1 MTMEHPISTAANQ
14 GDQKPEPVL
23 FSRSRRAVAWAVH
36 LFTACGSVCCL
47 LSIDAGIEH
56 QWKAAFGWLALAVF
70 IDAVDG
76 ALARAVGV
84 KEVLPNFSGEQLD
97 NIVDY
102 ASYVLVPAILL
113 YRAEL
118 LPTSWS
124 WWAVAGIALASAYQ
138 FCQSDAKT
146 PDHYFKGF
154 PSYWNVVVLYL
165 LAMKLTP
172 IANLIIVLS
181 LIVLVF
187 VPIKYVYPSRTPH
200 FRKLTLTL
208 SSLWGIALIGIVW
221 QLPDPS
227 SWLVF
232 GSLLFVA
239 YYLGISLYLTFHRSR
254 QID

>member
-1 MTMEHPISTAANQ
+1 MTMEQPISTSANH
-14 GDQKPEPVL
+14 GDLKPIPTR
-23 FSRSRRAVAWAVH
+23 FSRSRRAVAWTIH
-36 LFTACGSVCCL
+36 LLTASGSVCCL

-56 QWKAAFGWLALAVF
+56 QWRAAFAWLALAVF
-70 IDAVDG
+70 IDAIDG

-84 KEVLPNFSGEQLD
+84 KEVLPHFNGEQLD

-102 ASYVLVPAILL
+102 ASYVLVPAVLL

-118 LPTSWS
+118 LPTAWA
-124 WWAVAGIALASAYQ
+124 WWAVAGIAMASAYQ

-181 LIVLVF
+181 LIALVF

-208 SSLWGIALIGIVW
+208 ASLWGIALIAIVW
-221 QLPDPS
+221 QLPEPS
-227 SWLVF
+227 TKLVF

-239 YYLGISLYLTFHRSR
+239 YYLGISLYLTFHRPRS
-254 QID
+254 IG